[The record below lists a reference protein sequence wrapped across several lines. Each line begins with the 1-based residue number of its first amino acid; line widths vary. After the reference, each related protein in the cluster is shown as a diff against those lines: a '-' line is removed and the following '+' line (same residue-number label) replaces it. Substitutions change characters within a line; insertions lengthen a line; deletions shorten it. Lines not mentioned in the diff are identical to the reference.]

1 MKFIL
6 IIFFTLLILS
16 CQKTPVK
23 TEIPKAVKKIEHSE
37 TEKDLTEES
46 NLDCGGFFKKIV
58 LSSNLTALKS
68 YEDIFLRIED
78 ISETKIVLEI
88 YVKNTGSDSPTG
100 TRITENTVAWL
111 HFLPGEEK
119 LLDITADPQNPVELS
134 FDENILKKYNY
145 RKICGLTEKDSQT
158 KTVLKSS
165 IECQEIKGVMMKGE
179 ECLIRNISL
188 EDAYDEIIKK
198 SLVTDAEFL
207 LKKLPAG
214 NYSQKIGKKGIVEI
228 TYRLSQNKIDIEMLY
243 EGGITE
249 IHLMKKDQ
257 NVKRQIIY
265 NFD

>member
-6 IIFFTLLILS
+6 IIFFIFLVLS
-16 CQKTPVK
+16 CQKTPDK
-23 TEIPKAVKKIEHSE
+23 TEIPKAVKKIENSE
-37 TEKDLTEES
+37 TKNDVNKKDLV
-46 NLDCGGFFKKIV
+46 DCEGFFKKIT
-58 LSSNLTALKS
+58 LSSNLAALKN
-68 YEDIFLRIED
+68 YQDIFIRIENVSD
-78 ISETKIVLEI
+78 SKIVLEV
-88 YVKNTGSDSPTG
+88 YVKNSQGD
-100 TRITENTVAWL
+100 RITENTIAWL
-111 HFLPGEEK
+111 HFLPDDEK
-119 LLDITADPQNPVELS
+119 LVDITADPEDPIVLS
-134 FDENILKKYNY
+134 SDENILKKYNY

-249 IHLMKKDQ
+249 IHMMKKDQ